1 MKIDDGVKNMK
12 LSLYIAKRLSL
23 KGKKSFS
30 RLIMLLSVVA
40 VSISLAVMILS
51 MATVTGFQYGIKEKV
66 VGFGGHIEVSKYLSH
81 LNHDY
86 PLLPYNDTLHQE
98 LQELEGIKIV
108 NKVLTKPGI
117 IKASED
123 NSGIIIKGVDS
134 NYNWEYL
141 DKHII
146 EGRHP
151 NFSSNGSYNEV
162 LISKHTAKKLKLKLE
177 DKLKVYFIDE
187 KVRAMAPK
195 IVGIYNTGLE
205 EYDKIFALGN
215 LGTLQRI
222 FAKKKDH
229 ISHYEVKVNDF
240 NDYQNVQKEVNK
252 MIPIEFQS
260 TNAMDRNPQIFDWLE
275 LLDLNVYIVIALMLV
290 VAAFNIITA
299 LLILVLERVNMVG
312 ILKALGE
319 TNWNIRNIFVYKLLY
334 INGLGLLF
342 GNVLGIG
349 LALLQQK
356 TGLIKLSQE
365 TYVVNEVLIKLLP
378 SHIIMVNLGTLLIS
392 FISILLASKLVTSI
406 QPAQTIKFD

>member
-1 MKIDDGVKNMK
+1 
-12 LSLYIAKRLSL
+12 
-23 KGKKSFS
+23 
-30 RLIMLLSVVA
+30 
-40 VSISLAVMILS
+40 
-51 MATVTGFQYGIKEKV
+51 
-66 VGFGGHIEVSKYLSH
+66 
-81 LNHDY
+81 
-86 PLLPYNDTLHQE
+86 
-98 LQELEGIKIV
+98 
-108 NKVLTKPGI
+108 
-117 IKASED
+117 
-123 NSGIIIKGVDS
+123 
-134 NYNWEYL
+134 
-141 DKHII
+141 
-146 EGRHP
+146 
-151 NFSSNGSYNEV
+151 
-162 LISKHTAKKLKLKLE
+162 
-177 DKLKVYFIDE
+177 
-187 KVRAMAPK
+187 
-195 IVGIYNTGLE
+195 
-205 EYDKIFALGN
+205 
-215 LGTLQRI
+215 
-222 FAKKKDH
+222 
-229 ISHYEVKVNDF
+229 
-240 NDYQNVQKEVNK
+240 
-252 MIPIEFQS
+252 
-260 TNAMDRNPQIFDWLE
+260 MDRNPQIFDWLE